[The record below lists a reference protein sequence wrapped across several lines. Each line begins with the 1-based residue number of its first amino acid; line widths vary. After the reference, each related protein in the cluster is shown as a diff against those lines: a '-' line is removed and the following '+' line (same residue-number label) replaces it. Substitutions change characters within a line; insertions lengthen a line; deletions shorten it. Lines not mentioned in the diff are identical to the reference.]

1 MLKKSMAIFLCAAL
15 AVISVMSVSAE
26 SGITGKNRTYTY
38 VTKYTLQNQQIGFFT
53 YNITDTTARMELR
66 NLSTNQTTTFN
77 FSDAINH
84 PVYISMGAYTYEQR
98 RGLGNGSSGGG
109 GNLNFSNTGGKY
121 EQIRIKLSDYIN
133 GFNENGT
140 VTLGGHTYNFNRQ
153 VEGNTTYESSLIFES
168 GGALTLAAPDKNGMV
183 EIVVSAE
190 IGREIHYSTDF
201 RKITPTSSGSG
212 GGTNR
217 GNLHGLTYGDVD
229 DNSRVNVS
237 DATAIQQ
244 KLAYMLDF
252 DAVQIRNGDID
263 KNGTLDVLD
272 ATLIQE
278 YIAGIK

>member
-1 MLKKSMAIFLCAAL
+1 MLKKIISIFLCCAL
-15 AVISVMSVSAE
+15 ATISIMSVSAK
-26 SGITGKNRTYTY
+26 SNVTGAYRSYTY
-38 VTKYTLQNQQIGFFT
+38 VTKYNLQNQQAGFFT
-53 YNITDTTARMELR
+53 YNITDTTARMELY
-66 NLSTNQTTTFN
+66 NLSTNQTTNFN

-121 EQIRIKLSDYIN
+121 EQIKIKLSDYIN
-133 GFNENGT
+133 GFEEDGT
-140 VTLGGHTYNFNRQ
+140 VTLNGHTYNFNRQ
-153 VEGNTTYESSLIFES
+153 VEGNNTYESSLIFES
-168 GGALTLAAPDKNGMV
+168 GGAFTLAAPDKNGMV

-190 IGREIHYSTDF
+190 MGREIFYSTDF

-217 GNLHGLTYGDVD
+217 RNLHGLTYGDVD
-229 DNSRVNVS
+229 DNSRVNIS
-237 DATAIQQ
+237 DATAIQMN
-244 KLAYMLDF
+244 LAYMVDF
-252 DAVQIRNGDID
+252 DAVQVRNGDMS
-263 KNGTLDVLD
+263 KNGQIDIMD